1 MIVFSLIINVVLIV
15 IFILMAG
22 HISGIHKTIEQMNR
36 TLTSMAKSMGCIE
49 SKTEPEDGVDEEFM
63 GYTVTSDVRKTVKAF
78 MGAGRYAKAESELC
92 LATHMPHDVAAAYLD
107 QLGS

>member
-1 MIVFSLIINVVLIV
+1 MIVFFLIINVVLIV
-15 IFILMAG
+15 IFILMAE
-22 HISGIHKTIEQMNR
+22 HISGIHKTIEQMSR

-78 MGAGRYAKAESELC
+78 KNDGIYTKAEDELRR
-92 LATHMPHDVAAAYLD
+92 ATHMPHDVAAAYLD